1 MKVCFARSGIG
12 QQGEATNVPTQHLAH
27 CKHPLSSIYPLKR
40 SNGNCYFLLNSLKC
54 LCIAQPKQASFNMK
68 SVELEFP
75 NPFLLKDWKIM
86 ILPLKSSSKFCI
98 YHWKLVVFVRD
109 IYVVMPLQEIRRG
122 VLNIMG
128 CGEREFY
135 RLNGKFPKLRC
146 CLIFSRLN
154 PKTI

>member
-1 MKVCFARSGIG
+1 MFCQVRNWSTGGSNKCANAAFGTL
-12 QQGEATNVPTQHLAH
+12 QTP
-27 CKHPLSSIYPLKR
+27 PIYPLKR

-86 ILPLKSSSKFCI
+86 ILPLKNSSKFCI